1 MPNYDY
7 RCPTCGPFTAMRSM
21 ARFQDPCACPVCGVE
36 ASRTLL
42 SAPALAG
49 MGATRRSVLASS
61 ERNAGSQGS
70 TSAAHPAGCGCCLRR
85 WPMPSALSSAGGRVF
100 SASGP
105 LRQNGR

>member
-21 ARFQDPCACPVCGVE
+21 AQYRDPCACPACDVE

-42 SAPALAG
+42 SAPAIG
-49 MGATRRSVLASS
+49 SMDPTRRSALAANERAASS
-61 ERNAGSQGS
+61 QRPTTAV
-70 TSAAHPAGCGCCLRR
+70 HPAGCGCCVPRR
-85 WPMPSALSSAGGRVF
+85 PMPSALSSVGGRVF

-105 LRQNGR
+105 LRQSRR